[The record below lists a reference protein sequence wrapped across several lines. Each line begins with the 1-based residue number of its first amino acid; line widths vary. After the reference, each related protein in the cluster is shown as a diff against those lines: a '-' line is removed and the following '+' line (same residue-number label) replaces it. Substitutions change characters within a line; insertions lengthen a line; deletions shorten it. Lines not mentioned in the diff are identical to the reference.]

1 MSVIMSP
8 VGMYSTVISLLLIQ
22 SLIKENLM
30 EMCLIL
36 SPFGSPF
43 LINQMVDILASY
55 ITAGPEL
62 VAVGDSSSQIIW
74 TRNFI
79 GEQGYRAGQMA
90 APISY
95 HPDFDSEEQLKAS
108 QKDLRNELRE
118 SQKASEAQ
126 ARLEAYRKDSKRD
139 QDKTF
144 KRDQD

>member
-43 LINQMVDILASY
+43 LINQMVDILSSY

-62 VAVGDSSSQIIW
+62 VALGD
-74 TRNFI
+74 
-79 GEQGYRAGQMA
+79 
-90 APISY
+90 
-95 HPDFDSEEQLKAS
+95 
-108 QKDLRNELRE
+108 
-118 SQKASEAQ
+118 
-126 ARLEAYRKDSKRD
+126 
-139 QDKTF
+139 
-144 KRDQD
+144 